1 MSLKELLREA
11 NGPEAYEELARVRRE
26 REYSTYELELM
37 ERIEKADHNGD
48 GVLDPDDSLELHHGN
63 IPEQRNPKDEK

>member
-11 NGPEAYEELARVRRE
+11 NGEEAYEELARVRRE